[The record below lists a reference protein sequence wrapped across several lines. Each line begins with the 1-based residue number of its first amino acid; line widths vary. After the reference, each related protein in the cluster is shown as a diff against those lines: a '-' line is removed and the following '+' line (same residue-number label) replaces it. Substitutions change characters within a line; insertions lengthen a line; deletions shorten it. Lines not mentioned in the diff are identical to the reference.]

1 MICCSKPIN
10 AYMCSLFQRFMLNK
24 SYSVLFKI
32 YLKQIQSVL
41 DQKGT
46 LFSLIKIFTPKCP
59 SGDIMRDKLSLMHSS
74 INDMKF
80 LQQTYHKGSE
90 SFIWNTYKC
99 WFGFTFSEIRLIF
112 WPILGCCGIVCP
124 ATKWFGALNNLQCL
138 RLVHISG
145 ITVSVFCLE
154 YTSN

>member
-46 LFSLIKIFTPKCP
+46 LFSLKIFTPKCP

-80 LQQTYHKGSE
+80 YSKH
-90 SFIWNTYKC
+90 NTKVLNLSYGTLIC